1 MCEKRKL
8 VDTTL
13 CCVIHVCLIEV
24 PREAVPLEEFFN
36 ETIEHTSLI
45 FYLTSNWALVAF
57 DYNKS

>member
-13 CCVIHVCLIEV
+13 CSVIHACLIEV

-36 ETIEHTSLI
+36 ERIEHTSLY
-45 FYLTSNWALVAF
+45 FTSNGALVVF
-57 DYNKS
+57 DSNKS

>member
-1 MCEKRKL
+1 VHLDILKKKKKKCEKRKP

-24 PREAVPLEEFFN
+24 PREAAPLEEFFN

-45 FYLTSNWALVAF
+45 
-57 DYNKS
+57 